1 MNLLNKI
8 SSVESLRLAWAKLE
22 KFNKESHG
30 LTGETIAEFELNKE
44 DKILS
49 ISKRL
54 QEGTYQF
61 SPYRAVLIPKS
72 KGKFR
77 PLQIPEVSDRV
88 VIKAIAI
95 ELEEHFKELFLKNSL
110 AKQNEVGIYLVKRK
124 SAYYMQIVTE
134 KVSAVRDGKSRVR
147 TKLGCQLITCPVS
160 DSE

>member
-61 SPYRAVLIPKS
+61 LHIVLCLFLKV
-72 KGKFR
+72 KGNFVLFK
-77 PLQIPEVSDRV
+77 IPEVSDRV

-95 ELEEHFKELFLKNSL
+95 ELEEHFKELL
-110 AKQNEVGIYLVKRK
+110 E
-124 SAYYMQIVTE
+124 
-134 KVSAVRDGKSRVR
+134 KSRGLSFAY
-147 TKLGCQLITCPVS
+147 TKRS
-160 DSE
+160 